1 MLEPLQDVFA
11 RIDSNKEK
19 AVEMLKD
26 FASQPSVSAS
36 GQGIRECSVLA
47 GKLLADLGAEPKTY
61 DIGEGSPVVAGE
73 IKSRSNPG
81 KTILFYNHY
90 DVQPPEPLDL
100 WESPPFQPT
109 IRDGRLYGRGVADD
123 KGELV
128 GRVSLVRAF
137 LEARGDVPCNFKF
150 LFEGEEEIGSIH
162 LHEYLKRYPDIFKA
176 DSVIWEFGGV
186 DARERPNVVLGV
198 KGIFYVQLS
207 AKVATRDAHSSLGA
221 VVENPAWRLVAA
233 LDSIKKRDRI
243 LIPGWYDDV
252 RPLTPEE
259 KALVKQQPY
268 DAPSVKKDLG
278 IREFIGGMGVQEAKL
293 ALVGKPTCTIC
304 GLYSGYTGPGS
315 KTVLPSEAFAKIDF
329 RLVPDQDPDDL
340 HRKLV
345 KHLAR
350 QGFSDVKVTY
360 SEGEKAKRTPHNA
373 PIARAAR
380 DAAAEVY
387 STRPVVTVSSAGTGP
402 MYLFEAPCVAIGG
415 GSAFSHAHAPNENLR
430 LDLFVRGMKWVAT
443 TVDRFAA
450 S

>member
-1 MLEPLQDVFA
+1 MEPLQDVFA
-11 RIDSNKEK
+11 RIDSNMEK

>member
-1 MLEPLQDVFA
+1 MEPLQDVFA